1 MLKFVAVYTKH
12 NSSVHRNETPI
23 TVVCKAFIVCGF
35 GKPNDTYV
43 VEAKVENRVHH
54 SWHRKLGSRSHRD
67 QQWSMRIAKF
77 RLHLFL
83 QKRNLLQQLGIKCL
97 WPATLHVSPAR
108 IGGHSKPMWHWQLE
122 HARHFCQIGALAAE
136 QIFHLHRRFAMF
148 VIKRKNKRHATILR
162 LLTMPYYRAKRERFL
177 A

>member
-1 MLKFVAVYTKH
+1 
-12 NSSVHRNETPI
+12 
-23 TVVCKAFIVCGF
+23 
-35 GKPNDTYV
+35 
-43 VEAKVENRVHH
+43 
-54 SWHRKLGSRSHRD
+54 
-67 QQWSMRIAKF
+67 MRIAKF